1 MLQVCTLLF
10 VWEGIHALTLAAR
23 AGLDME
29 DGYRCASLTQSNGA
43 EYESEYSLIVSLMYA
58 HFFAHLVKASKY
70 DDCSP
75 DMVLCF
81 YDVLDTLERTKK
93 PQARWLH
100 YSTQTGY
107 LMFSI
112 LVTIEIRRYLVEAHA
127 RIQETDG

>member
-1 MLQVCTLLF
+1 MLLF

-29 DGYRCASLTQSNGA
+29 DGYRRASLTQSDRA
-43 EYESEYSLIVSLMYA
+43 EYESECSLIVLVIHA
-58 HFFAHLVKASKY
+58 HFFSHQVKASKY
-70 DDCSP
+70 DDRSP
-75 DMVLCF
+75 DMVQCF
-81 YDVLDTLERTKK
+81 YDVLDALERMKK

-107 LMFSI
+107 LMFSM

-127 RIQETDG
+127 RIEETDE